1 MQYTIEIGV
10 RVSIIDSESFSKRSP
25 VKIPENAKIK
35 VQSKPAGYEQIS
47 YNWRDTNYKYEIRWH
62 IRTPGAPE
70 GLGNT
75 WVIRRTIPGTGGNTK
90 PANHYLLDDNT
101 WVTEGE
107 WRNAIKARK
116 YGIPTL
122 RESGFYEGFEGEEV
136 IDLIYK
142 KDGEEIRRL
151 EIWEEYFST
160 LLNEM
165 ITEETEAEGL
175 LYVYS
180 VYEGWYEDEN
190 LWKIP
195 DITQAITQFKNYE
208 KKLMINKKEIYKIW
222 PEIPKILER
231 ILKFLEEARKN
242 NGEVGMATKI

>member
-1 MQYTIEIGV
+1 ME
-10 RVSIIDSESFSKRSP
+10 
-25 VKIPENAKIK
+25 KI
-35 VQSKPAGYEQIS
+35 
-47 YNWRDTNYKYEIRWH
+47 
-62 IRTPGAPE
+62 
-70 GLGNT
+70 
-75 WVIRRTIPGTGGNTK
+75 
-90 PANHYLLDDNT
+90 
-101 WVTEGE
+101 
-107 WRNAIKARK
+107 
-116 YGIPTL
+116 
-122 RESGFYEGFEGEEV
+122 RESEFYEGFEEEEE

-151 EIWEEYFST
+151 EIWEGYFST

-190 LWKIP
+190 PWKIP
-195 DITQAITQFKNYE
+195 DITQAITQFKNYG
-208 KKLMINKKEIYKIW
+208 KKLMINKKEIDKIW